1 MEDENKNDV
10 SDVSAKVDSLLN
22 KEEELLARALA
33 QTMKR
38 YHEDPT
44 AKNLRD
50 MEATK
55 KAMKELSH
63 RKVKNDA
70 HEQLLENAYKKARA
84 AIEKGPTGKNVDA
97 VEKAHRAL
105 EAYRAGLAAQANPE
119 DRRFTNLLDVL
130 SYLNTEGWKVS
141 KSKLY
146 EDRNK
151 LAKEKDGTWLK
162 RSADEYARLCLE
174 KLDGS
179 DQEIVD
185 INKKSRLENEIL
197 EEKKKKLQRE
207 NEIQTGMYIL
217 RSEAEQKHTAKLA
230 LFLTAV
236 DNFLQGGKLN
246 LAVEI
251 VEGNKELVTE
261 LRNHFKKEF
270 RAILGEYAKRPEFTI
285 SRQSMAEAEELIADA
300 NGE

>member
-1 MEDENKNDV
+1 MEGENKNE
-10 SDVSAKVDSLLN
+10 STDVSAKVESLLS

-44 AKNLRD
+44 VKNLRD
-50 MEATK
+50 MEAAK
-55 KAMKELSH
+55 KAMEEINIK
-63 RKVKNDA
+63 KGKKDT

-84 AIEKGPTGKNVDA
+84 AIEKDPTGKNIDA
-97 VEKAHRAL
+97 VEKAHKAL
-105 EAYRAGLAAQANPE
+105 DAYRAELAAKAKPE
-119 DRRFTNLLDVL
+119 DRRFANLLEVL
-130 SYLNTEGWKVS
+130 GYLNGEGWKIS

-151 LAKEKDGTWLK
+151 LAKEKDGACLK
-162 RSADEYARLCLE
+162 KTVDEYARLCLE

-207 NEIQTGMYIL
+207 NEIQAGMYVL

-236 DNFLQGGKLN
+236 DNFLQGGKIN
-246 LAVEI
+246 MAVEI
-251 VEGNKELVTE
+251 VEGNKERVTE
-261 LRNHFKKEF
+261 LRNHLKKEF
-270 RAILGEYAKRPEFTI
+270 RAMLGEYARRPEFTVPK
-285 SRQSMAEAEELIADA
+285 QSMAEAEELIADA